1 MGTGLLLRSDTGRG
15 FCYQK
20 RLSALILSALRF
32 IHLRKCFP
40 KPPAKVNLQHSRGSL
55 SIVWFLGIWL
65 RNTGTPP
72 LEGENSHNKT
82 FFAHAFSAP
91 CQQCVSDLST
101 RKHGENSSWRGSTW
115 HTWNFQSSTVKVC
128 SLRNHLFCRH
138 VILIS
143 RCGRL

>member
-32 IHLRKCFP
+32 IPLRKCFP

-65 RNTGTPP
+65 RSTGTPP
-72 LEGENSHNKT
+72 LEGEKSHNKPSLHMPFLPLVNSVFLT
-82 FFAHAFSAP
+82 FP
-91 CQQCVSDLST
+91 LENTERTV
-101 RKHGENSSWRGSTW
+101 HGGARPD
-115 HTWNFQSSTVKVC
+115 
-128 SLRNHLFCRH
+128 
-138 VILIS
+138 ILGTS
-143 RCGRL
+143 NLPR